1 MRENR
6 PYGSEGGEAKSL
18 PYPYQA
24 VVLSRE
30 RRWTVS
36 LFLLRLFRHPL
47 ETFLHLFHLTAKVV
61 DVVFFGRRL
70 RYFFRLDGHRG
81 SGARRH
87 ERLEHRERLLE
98 QFHVAANMFFERRER
113 RARERVGQLLA
124 EFFLLAGQRVDRL
137 LEIFRHHHLHAVA
150 VEADQLPEESGRQ

>member
-47 ETFLHLFHLTAKVV
+47 ETLLHLFHLAAKVV
-61 DVVFFGRRL
+61 DVVFFRHRFRDLLRLGGR
-70 RYFFRLDGHRG
+70 HRR
-81 SGARRH
+81 SRARRH
-87 ERLEHRERLLE
+87 ERLEHREGLLE
-98 QFHVAANMFFERRER
+98 QFHVAADMLFKGSKGCP
-113 RARERVGQLLA
+113 RERVGQLLA
-124 EFFLLAGQRVDRL
+124 EF
-137 LEIFRHHHLHAVA
+137 
-150 VEADQLPEESGRQ
+150 